1 MNIGVMNLGEFD
13 IGNSTHYRVAVHVQA
28 VHGREG
34 ELQDELHGCHASLAQ
49 TKREKEE
56 LGISL
61 QERSLQLA
69 GLQREAAD
77 KKRALDS
84 ECEKLSRERH
94 KRQRI
99 EEDNKVRVAEQ
110 HTADIAQAL

>member
-1 MNIGVMNLGEFD
+1 M
-13 IGNSTHYRVAVHVQA
+13 QA
-28 VHGREG
+28 VHRREG
-34 ELQDELHGCHASLAQ
+34 GLQDQLHSCNASLAQ

-56 LGISL
+56 VGISL

-69 GLQREAAD
+69 HLQREAAD

-84 ECEKLSRERH
+84 ECEKLSREKH

-99 EEDNKVRVAEQ
+99 EEDNKVRAAGQ
-110 HTADIAQAL
+110 HTAELPQALCSPCTYGLATKP

>member
-1 MNIGVMNLGEFD
+1 MSL
-13 IGNSTHYRVAVHVQA
+13 HAQA
-28 VHGREG
+28 VHRRQG
-34 ELQDELHGCHASLAQ
+34 ELQDQVHSCNATLAQ

-56 LGISL
+56 LAIHL

-69 GLQREAAD
+69 DLQREAAD

-84 ECEKLSRERH
+84 ECEKLSREKH

-99 EEDNKVRVAEQ
+99 EEDNKVGLAEQ
-110 HTADIAQAL
+110 HSIDLT

>member
-1 MNIGVMNLGEFD
+1 M
-13 IGNSTHYRVAVHVQA
+13 STPLLFTQCLHVQA

-34 ELQDELHGCHASLAQ
+34 ELQDQLHSSNAILAQ

-69 GLQREAAD
+69 DLQHEAAD

-84 ECEKLSRERH
+84 ECEKLSREKH
-94 KRQRI
+94 KRQRV
-99 EEDNKVRVAEQ
+99 EEDNKVRVTEQ
-110 HTADIAQAL
+110 QYCRHSSGTVRSLCLV